1 MNSVVSKSVVDLLL
15 AGGVASRDEATELA
29 QNMNGGSW
37 VGQVLDSGK
46 VDEERFLT
54 AIGNHFRVPVVTI
67 DPKSIDRETL
77 SILPSRFVFQHH
89 ILPIE
94 VRESASGG
102 SVVLA
107 T

>member
-1 MNSVVSKSVVDLLL
+1 MNRTVSKSVMDLLL
-15 AGGVASRDEATELA
+15 AGGVQSPEEAAQLA
-29 QNMNGGSW
+29 QNLNGGSW

-46 VDEERFLT
+46 VHEIRFLS
-54 AIGNHFRVPVVTI
+54 AIGDFFRVPI
-67 DPKSIDRETL
+67 ISLDPKSVDRETL

-94 VRESASGG
+94 AKENA
-102 SVVLA
+102 VVLA